1 MTGDVEGA
9 VAEAY
14 RRHWAAVLATVV
26 GLTRDLDAAEDAV
39 QDAFATALPAWRR
52 DGVPDKPGAWL
63 TTVARR
69 RALDRLRRDQTL
81 VRKLPLLIVADGTA
95 ASPLTLIFTCCHP
108 ALATPARVA
117 LTLRLVC
124 GLAVPE
130 IARLFLVPGATMA
143 ARISRAKQKIRAAGI
158 PYRVP
163 AGHELTDRL
172 PAVLAVLY
180 LLFTEG
186 HTAARGARLSRR
198 ELAVRAVELARTLAG
213 LMPDE
218 PEVAGLLA
226 LLVLGEARRGARQ
239 DDDGA
244 LILLADQDRGRWDA
258 ELIAEGLALVARA
271 LRTGRPGPYALQA
284 AIAAV
289 HAEAP
294 SYPDTDWP
302 QILALYDTLLTVH
315 PSPVARLGRA
325 MALAMVAGP
334 RAGLDEIDRLAGE
347 DPLARSHLVPAAR
360 AELLTRIGD
369 RDAAAAAFRQAAAMT
384 GNDAERDSLLRRAG
398 G

>member
-1 MTGDVEGA
+1 VTGDVEGA

-69 RALDRLRRDQTL
+69 KALDRLRRDQTL
-81 VRKLPLLIVADGTA
+81 VRRLPLLIVSDGTA

-108 ALATPARVA
+108 ALAMPVRVA

-130 IARLFLVPGATMA
+130 IARLFLVPEATMA

-258 ELIAEGLALVARA
+258 ELIADGLALVARA

-347 DPLARSHLVPAAR
+347 EPLTRSHLVPAAR